1 MHRYWGNPIRKL
13 SLSWYC
19 QYCIIGF
26 PFSSVNNKVLHSLA
40 LSSGPTNINN
50 HASPT
55 VKKNKKK
62 KKFPKIFWEIN
73 QIFDQSD
80 NLISCDYYGIPE
92 FEKMKMRWQEG
103 LSILLL
109 NFSFI
114 SSHINDLRN
123 FLSLVRQKF
132 NMICISESRIST
144 KNPKTTNRDFPGEN
158 IEQTLLNPLLEEL

>member
-1 MHRYWGNPIRKL
+1 
-13 SLSWYC
+13 
-19 QYCIIGF
+19 
-26 PFSSVNNKVLHSLA
+26 
-40 LSSGPTNINN
+40 
-50 HASPT
+50 
-55 VKKNKKK
+55 
-62 KKFPKIFWEIN
+62 
-73 QIFDQSD
+73 
-80 NLISCDYYGIPE
+80 
-92 FEKMKMRWQEG
+92 MRWQEG

-123 FLSLVRQKF
+123 LLSLVRQKF